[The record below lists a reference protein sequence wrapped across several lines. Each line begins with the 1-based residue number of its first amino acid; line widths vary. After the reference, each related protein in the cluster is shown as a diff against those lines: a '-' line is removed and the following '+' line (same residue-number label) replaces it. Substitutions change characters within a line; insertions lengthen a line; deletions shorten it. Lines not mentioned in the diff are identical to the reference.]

1 MSGWPERESS
11 MDEPRSNRRNFFHLL
26 AGCAGAGLCTA
37 ACQRALAAPPPGGWA
52 EQDRIPIGGKG
63 AAIIRRAQELGR
75 EYHTKYGGCS
85 QTSLAA
91 IQDSVPF
98 VPKDD
103 LVFLAA
109 TPLSG
114 GATRSRNASC
124 GAFTGGGLA
133 IGLMCGRARQNF
145 AGKAPLASKLIL
157 ELSDRFV
164 ESWGGVLCNDIRPKV
179 QGKCPEVVSK
189 AAGWTAEILLRHFTD
204 YNA

>member
-1 MSGWPERESS
+1 MNETG
-11 MDEPRSNRRNFFHLL
+11 SNRRSFFHLV
-26 AGCAGAGLCTA
+26 AGCAGAGICTA
-37 ACQRALAAPPPGGWA
+37 ACQTALAAPPPGGWT
-52 EQDRIPIGGKG
+52 EQDRIPIGSKG
-63 AAIIRRAQELGR
+63 AEIIRKAQELGR
-75 EYHTKYGGCS
+75 EYHAKYGGCS

-91 IQDSVPF
+91 VQDSVPF
-98 VPKDD
+98 VPKND

-133 IGLMCGRARQNF
+133 IGLMCGRTRANF
-145 AGKAPLASKLIL
+145 AGKAPLASQLIL

-164 ESWGGVLCNDIRPKV
+164 QTWGGVLCNDIRPKV
-179 QGKCPEVVSK
+179 DGKCPEVVGK

-204 YNA
+204 YKA

>member
-1 MSGWPERESS
+1 MNALN
-11 MDEPRSNRRNFFHLL
+11 SNRRDFFFHILT
-26 AGCAGAGLCTA
+26 GCAGAGLCHA
-37 ACQRALAAPPPGGWA
+37 ACQTALAAPPPGAWT
-52 EQDRIPIGGKG
+52 EKDRVPLGGKG
-63 AAIIRRAQELGR
+63 AEIIRKAQELGR

-98 VPKDD
+98 VPNND

-133 IGLMCGRARQNF
+133 IGLMCGRSRQNF
-145 AGKAPLASKLIL
+145 ASPSPLASKLIL

-164 ESWGGVLCNDIRPKV
+164 QTWGGVLCNDIRPKV
-179 QGKCPEVVSK
+179 GGKCAETVAQ
-189 AAGWTAEILLRHFTD
+189 AAGWTAEILLKHFSD
-204 YNA
+204 YQG